1 METTT
6 TIQLLKSTI
15 GNPITRKLIQGFGYC
30 EKCGKHSIEVALEL
44 YIGARKHA
52 CLRCRIAEQIISN
65 IIKTGGSTFG
75 VDPAVIKQQF
85 QNPYWRKGL
94 ANVLTGIA
102 TFGVHKPF
110 ITGAPFL
117 VVWDI
122 TTACNLH
129 CKHCYANAGK
139 TSDAELTT
147 TEAKRAID
155 ALDRASV
162 PIIAFSGGEPLV
174 RKDVFELARYATGKG
189 IFVAMATNGT
199 LITQE
204 KAQEMKQAGIQFA
217 QISLDGATAK
227 THDAFRGTPGV
238 FERTIQGIKNC
249 VAEGLFVNIATTAT
263 KYNYAEIPRII
274 TLCEQLKV
282 NWFMIYNFIP
292 TGRGEFIA
300 QNDLSAFE
308 REMLLKELWR
318 KLQSGSTVN
327 VLSTAPQFA
336 RVALEAAQ
344 GSTTKVIPT
353 HFANP
358 SLDGQLLNLAEFIG
372 GCGCG
377 RFYCAIRANGNIEPC
392 VFFPL
397 KIGNIKEDNFRELWT
412 TNPIL
417 QDLRD
422 KDKLEGNCGQCDY
435 RYYCGGCRAR
445 AYGYT
450 GNYLAA
456 DPGCIRNAPL
466 PHPTPLYRTVPEL
479 LLTRRQRQEEEE
491 LLVP

>member
-1 METTT
+1 METAT
-6 TIQLLKSTI
+6 TIQILKSTI
-15 GNPITRKLIQGFGYC
+15 GNPITRRLLKGFGYC
-30 EKCGKHSIEVALEL
+30 EKCGKHSVEVALEL
-44 YIGARKHA
+44 YVGTRKNA
-52 CLRCRIAEQIISN
+52 CLKCRILEKIISN
-65 IIKTGGSTFG
+65 IIKTGGNTFG
-75 VDPAVIKQQF
+75 VKPTVIKQQF

-102 TFGVHKPF
+102 EFGVHKPF

-122 TTACNLH
+122 TYGCNLH
-129 CKHCYANAGK
+129 CRHCYANAGK
-139 TSDAELTT
+139 PLETELTT
-147 TEAKRAID
+147 AEAKRAID
-155 ALDRASV
+155 TLDHASV

-174 RKDVFELARYATGKG
+174 RNDIFELTRYATEKG
-189 IFVAMATNGT
+189 IFVALATNGT
-199 LITQE
+199 LITKE
-204 KAQEMKQAGIQFA
+204 KAREMKHAGIQFV

-227 THDAFRGTPGV
+227 THDTFRGTHGM
-238 FERTIQGIKNC
+238 FERTIQGIRNC
-249 VAEGLFVNIATTAT
+249 VHEGLFVNIATTAT
-263 KYNYAEIPRII
+263 KYNSAEIPRII

-300 QNDLSAFE
+300 QNDLTPCE
-308 REMLLKELWR
+308 REQLLKALWE
-318 KLQSGSTVN
+318 KLKSGNTVN

-336 RVALEAAQ
+336 RVALEAER
-344 GSTTKVIPT
+344 GSNKKIIPT

-358 SLDGQLLNLAEFIG
+358 SLDGQLLDLAEFIG

-377 RFYCAIRANGNIEPC
+377 RVYCAIRANGDIEPC

-397 KIGNIKEDNFRELWT
+397 KIGNIKEDNFKTLWT
-412 TNPIL
+412 TSPIL

-422 KDKLEGNCGQCDY
+422 KDKLEGNCGKCEY

-450 GNYLAA
+450 GNYLAP
-456 DPGCIRNAPL
+456 DPGCIRNAP
-466 PHPTPLYRTVPEL
+466 PQPTLLYRTVPEL
-479 LLTRRQRQEEEE
+479 LLTRKERQEQHI
-491 LLVP
+491 LTP